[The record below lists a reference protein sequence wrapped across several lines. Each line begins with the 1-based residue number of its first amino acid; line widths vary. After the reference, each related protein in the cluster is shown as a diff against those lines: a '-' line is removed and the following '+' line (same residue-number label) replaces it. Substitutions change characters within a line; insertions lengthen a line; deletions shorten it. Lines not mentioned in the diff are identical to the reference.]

1 VATRADIEVNV
12 KGLKKVQELSK
23 LLDKV
28 SGKVNQLNKG
38 GGAASEKKNNKLEK
52 ESLNLQE
59 KKRASMVRV
68 RSIGD
73 QIAKAKAQGLNV
85 DKASRS
91 LNRAALANSKGKF
104 KLAKA
109 SADSALLELKS
120 LQGSTRQL
128 QQQKILRAAQS
139 GGFGSGG
146 GRGGGGGGF
155 GAAISSAAISGAFP
169 LLFGQGP
176 AAAAGGFGGGL
187 VGSALGGPMGGFAGG
202 LIGTSSVTIFQ
213 EQVLGLAKALDP
225 LNVDIDAAIEK
236 LGGLSKA
243 RKDEIKIIEEF
254 RGKQA
259 ALKEITKD
267 IADVVG
273 DEGVEAFR
281 KLREGAELFVNKFSD
296 FALKTKANA
305 AKIVNNLSEIFDPGG
320 LDLGKAQA
328 GLDAIDDSTI
338 KELNTNLK
346 NLEEELAKLELLAG
360 KRNFGGGLFGPGADI
375 FQAREKIPVKK
386 EEIGELKNQI
396 KLNAAKKAGEIIE
409 KSAGAELRNQQLR
422 TREGINNEQR
432 LNEIRT
438 EGRFVISKGLAEEL
452 LALDKANQ
460 TRTEIFENQKNI
472 AQKTIDQLESTK
484 NLSVEDQL
492 RLDRAKATVISIEG
506 QVKANEENFEVAR
519 DLTLETRKLQNAANE
534 TVDAF
539 EKLATTIQ
547 NDIKNGIK
555 GLIRG
560 TSTLGDLLN
569 NVADR
574 FLDMGLNALLF
585 GNVGGKTVTS
595 GLFGLLGF
603 ANGGTPP
610 VGRPSIVGEKG
621 PELFVPKRSGT
632 IIPNDKL
639 GGGGSTNISV
649 NIDASGSSVQGDEQ
663 QSKELGRAISAAIQ
677 SELLKQRRPG
687 GLLR

>member
-1 VATRADIEVNV
+1 
-12 KGLKKVQELSK
+12 
-23 LLDKV
+23 
-28 SGKVNQLNKG
+28 
-38 GGAASEKKNNKLEK
+38 
-52 ESLNLQE
+52 
-59 KKRASMVRV
+59 MVRV

-139 GGFGSGG
+139 SGFASGG
-146 GRGGGGGGF
+146 GRGGGGF
-155 GAAISSAAISGAFP
+155 GAAISSAAVSGAFP

-187 VGSALGGPMGGFAGG
+187 VGSAFGPMGGFAGG
-202 LIGTSSVTIFQ
+202 LVGTSSVTIFQ

-225 LNVDIDAAIEK
+225 LNADIDAAIEK

-305 AKIVNNLSEIFDPGG
+305 AKIVNNISEVFDPGG

-328 GLDAIDDSTI
+328 GLESIDDSTI

-375 FQAREKIPVKK
+375 FQARDKIPVKK
-386 EEIGELKNQI
+386 EEIQSQKNQI

-422 TREGINNEQR
+422 TREQINSEQR

-438 EGRFVISKGLAEEL
+438 EGRFVISKGLAEEI
-452 LALDKANQ
+452 LALEKANQ
-460 TRTEIFENQKNI
+460 TRLDIFENQKNI
-472 AQKTIDQLESTK
+472 AQSTVNELDGRK
-484 NLSVEDQL
+484 NLSIEDQA
-492 RLDRAKATVISIEG
+492 RLERAKLTVTSIEA
-506 QVKANEENFEVAR
+506 QVNANKENFEVAK

-534 TVDAF
+534 SVDAF
-539 EKLATTIQ
+539 ERMATTIQ

-603 ANGGTPP
+603 ANGGSPP
-610 VGRPSIVGEKG
+610 VGKPSIVGEKG

-649 NIDASGSSVQGDEQ
+649 NVDASGSSVQGDEQ

>member
-1 VATRADIEVNV
+1 MATRADIEINV

-23 LLDKV
+23 QLDKV

-38 GGAASEKKNNKLEK
+38 GGAASEKKNNKSEK

-139 GGFGSGG
+139 SGFASGG
-146 GRGGGGGGF
+146 GRGGGGF
-155 GAAISSAAISGAFP
+155 GAAISSAAVSGAFP

-187 VGSALGGPMGGFAGG
+187 VGSAFGPMGGFAGG
-202 LIGTSSVTIFQ
+202 LVGTSSVTIFQ

-225 LNVDIDAAIEK
+225 LNADIDAAIEK

-305 AKIVNNLSEIFDPGG
+305 AKIVNNISEVFDPGG

-328 GLDAIDDSTI
+328 GLESIDDSTI

-375 FQAREKIPVKK
+375 FQARDKIPVKK
-386 EEIGELKNQI
+386 EEIQSQKNQI

-422 TREGINNEQR
+422 TREQINSEQR

-438 EGRFVISKGLAEEL
+438 EGRFVISKGLAEEI
-452 LALDKANQ
+452 LALEKANQ
-460 TRTEIFENQKNI
+460 TRLDIFENQKNI
-472 AQKTIDQLESTK
+472 AQSTVNELDGRK
-484 NLSVEDQL
+484 NLSIEDQA
-492 RLDRAKATVISIEG
+492 RLERAKLTVTSIEA
-506 QVKANEENFEVAR
+506 QVNANKENFEVAK

-534 TVDAF
+534 SVDAF
-539 EKLATTIQ
+539 ERMATTIQ

-603 ANGGTPP
+603 ANGGSPP
-610 VGRPSIVGEKG
+610 VGKPSIVGEKG

-649 NIDASGSSVQGDEQ
+649 NVDASGSSVQGDEQ